1 MWLHVDFCFITRAVE
16 HRIHETRCDVLLS
29 GRRISPRLSGFWH
42 HVTKKPECS
51 STKCRQKENKWSWI
65 KPNFRFLMATIFPF
79 LTGHAV
85 FWRGTFKLLCDVM
98 SEPRQSGA
106 DPSAWQRNIISHRVN
121 ALLYGSRNGTKFYMK
136 SQLKSLLTFQR
147 LETWK
152 CM

>member
-1 MWLHVDFCFITRAVE
+1 MTTCRLLFHCGSCRAKDSRDEMWCFVVRQTDQPKTVG
-16 HRIHETRCDVLLS
+16 VLTSRHKEAWMFLYKM
-29 GRRISPRLSGFWH
+29 PP
-42 HVTKKPECS
+42 KKS
-51 STKCRQKENKWSWI
+51 KWSWI

-121 ALLYGSRNGTKFYMK
+121 ASLYGSRNGTKFYMK
-136 SQLKSLLTFQR
+136 SQLKSFLTFQI
-147 LETWK
+147 LETWEY
-152 CM
+152 M